1 MTKKD
6 IAAAICSAHDLN
18 KATAISVVDT
28 VINTLADS
36 FVSGENIYLRGFGT
50 FYVKT
55 TAEKKARNIKAGT
68 TVVVPAGRTVKFRI
82 SKDLKNRMNNGNVG
96 QDCHVFRYKV
106 PD

>member
-1 MTKKD
+1 MTKND
-6 IAAAICSAHDLN
+6 IAAAICSTHDLP

-50 FYVKT
+50 FNVKT
-55 TAEKKARNIKAGT
+55 TAEKKARNINAGT

-82 SKDLKNRMNNGNVG
+82 SKELKNRMNNGNV
-96 QDCHVFRYKV
+96 D
-106 PD
+106 